1 MDIVVDDAMGS
12 RLTARRPPLIESLPQ
27 RPQGFSNFGEV
38 TECLAR
44 ADSLQEHTPKGRG
57 LRYGLTCG
65 PRQAGQACTGGA
77 PEGKAARQV
86 TLSASLPQQD
96 VRYEP
101 HERPPLPVTA
111 GLGLQYAL
119 LSIASVVLTPTV
131 MISIAGQSEAYL
143 SWVVF
148 SALVI
153 SGITTA
159 IQARPI
165 GRIGAGYILVMGS
178 TSAYLAVGVSALE
191 QGGPG
196 LLASLIVISSLI
208 QFVLAARMSLLRRVF
223 TPTVAGT
230 VLMLIPVTISPII
243 LRKLADVPETASP
256 AAAPV
261 TACVTL
267 FVMVAVAL
275 RFTGR
280 LRLWAPAI
288 GILAG
293 YVTAGL
299 GFGIFDTQIVRD
311 AAWIGLPELE
321 YPGLD
326 LGFGPEFWALLP
338 AFVLVTLVGAMDTLG
353 DSIAIQRV
361 SWRKP
366 RAVDFRSI
374 QGAITADGLGNLLSG
389 VAGTV
394 PNTTY
399 AASISTAELTGVA
412 SRSVGVC
419 VGIVFVMLAFLPKF
433 VALIIATPGPV
444 VAAYYVILMALL
456 FIFGMKVL
464 LQDGL
469 DYRKGLVVGVA
480 FWIGTA
486 FQLDWIFP
494 DYFQGQWSELL
505 GNGMTV
511 GGFTVILLSMFRELT
526 AGRRHRLRAEL
537 DEGATAKIDAFL
549 AKFASRK
556 GWNEAMVQRLRA
568 VGEETLQVLLPPQED
583 RTEDK
588 ARRLLLIAR
597 RDGAAADLE
606 FIAATDETNL
616 EDQMAM
622 LSEGP
627 PSVPIEEETS
637 LRLLRHYASSVR
649 HQQYH
654 DTDVVTVRVEPRQ
667 SI

>member
-1 MDIVVDDAMGS
+1 MTS
-12 RLTARRPPLIESLPQ
+12 ST
-27 RPQGFSNFGEV
+27 
-38 TECLAR
+38 T
-44 ADSLQEHTPKGRG
+44 
-57 LRYGLTCG
+57 
-65 PRQAGQACTGGA
+65 
-77 PEGKAARQV
+77 
-86 TLSASLPQQD
+86 LPQQD

-101 HERPPLPVTA
+101 HERPPLAITA

-131 MISIAGQSEAYL
+131 MISIAGESEAYL

-148 SALVI
+148 SALAV

-191 QGGPG
+191 QGGGG
-196 LLASLIVISSLI
+196 LLATLIIISSLF
-208 QFVLAARMSLLRRVF
+208 QFVLAAKMSLLRKVF

-243 LRKLADVPETASP
+243 LRKLNDVPESASP

-261 TACVTL
+261 IAGVTL
-267 FVMVAVAL
+267 FVMLAIAI

-288 GILAG
+288 GIVAG
-293 YVTAGL
+293 YATAGL
-299 GFGIFDTQIVRD
+299 GYGILDTQIIRD
-311 AAWIGLPELE
+311 AAWIGLPKFE

-361 SWRKP
+361 SWRKA
-366 RAVDFRSI
+366 RAVEFKSI

-419 VGIVFVMLAFLPKF
+419 VGIVFVVLAFLPKF
-433 VALIIATPGPV
+433 VAVIIATPGPV
-444 VAAYYVILMALL
+444 VAAYFVILMALL

-480 FWIGTA
+480 FWIGIA

-494 DYFQGQWSELL
+494 EYFQGQWSELL

-526 AGRRHRLRAEL
+526 GGRRQRLRTKL
-537 DEGATAKIDAFL
+537 DEEAIAKIDAFL
-549 AKFASRK
+549 ASFAKRK
-556 GWNEAMVQRLRA
+556 GWGEAMVQRLRA

-583 RTEDK
+583 RTDDRS
-588 ARRLLLIAR
+588 RRLLLIAR

-606 FIAATDETNL
+606 FIAATEETNL
-616 EDQMAM
+616 EDQLAM

-627 PSVPIEEETS
+627 PSVPTAEETS

-654 DTDVVTVRVEPRQ
+654 DTDVVTVRVEPKQ
-667 SI
+667 SM